1 MVTDIRNPSSSSQ
14 VDVGF
19 PSEFRFVKILGN
31 RGKTNSVILL
41 NKLLILQS
49 SGFFRIAILPNKRK
63 QNDTISGKIGA
74 V

>member
-1 MVTDIRNPSSSSQ
+1 
-14 VDVGF
+14 
-19 PSEFRFVKILGN
+19 VKILGN

-49 SGFFRIAILPNKRK
+49 SGFFQIAILPNKRK
-63 QNDTISGKIGA
+63 QNDTIYGKIGA